1 MKKKGHTFG
10 DYQKMTHKIERRPHL
25 ANSYLPHSRLQGLG
39 LYRRNRTKSCHPWRK
54 KSSSSWR
61 MGFYQI
67 GAGSIQIYHLK
78 GEELQLKLKMP
89 VDGSTKIQVI
99 SRNFS
104 CFFFKFLRPETT
116 YRSDCSPSFS
126 GGPKPVEI
134 PRIDSR
140 NSISSSFKE
149 ISQISRSNFFSVYII
164 RFSRS
169 RAFE

>member
-1 MKKKGHTFG
+1 
-10 DYQKMTHKIERRPHL
+10 MTHKIERRPHL
-25 ANSYLPHSRLQGLG
+25 AHSYLPHSRLQGLG

-104 CFFFKFLRPETT
+104 CFFLIFEARDNLPIRLFPLLFRGSQTC
-116 YRSDCSPSFS
+116 RDSPNRFTKQHLLFIQ
-126 GGPKPVEI
+126 GNK
-134 PRIDSR
+134 
-140 NSISSSFKE
+140 
-149 ISQISRSNFFSVYII
+149 SNKQ
-164 RFSRS
+164 
-169 RAFE
+169 